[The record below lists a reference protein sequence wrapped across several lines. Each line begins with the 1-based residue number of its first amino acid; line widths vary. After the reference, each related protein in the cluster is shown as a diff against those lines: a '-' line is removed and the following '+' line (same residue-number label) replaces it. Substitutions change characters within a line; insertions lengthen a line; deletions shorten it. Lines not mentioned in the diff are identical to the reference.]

1 MDSSDEW
8 PDFRENLKKKG
19 IEPCDEII
27 ELLED
32 LSGRPRP
39 IQVKYEIE
47 ENTKFDI
54 FLDSIEDRINSIKD
68 SNNRFL
74 KKVLSK
80 KNNRL
85 RIIR

>member
-1 MDSSDEW
+1 MDGSDEW
-8 PDFRENLKKKG
+8 PDFRETLKNMG
-19 IEPCDEII
+19 VEPSDEVI

-39 IQVKYEIE
+39 IQIKYEIG

-54 FLDSIEDRINSIKD
+54 FLDKVCDKVDSIRKLNSKT
-68 SNNRFL
+68 L
-74 KKVLSK
+74 KRVLSK

-85 RIIR
+85 RIMR

>member
-1 MDSSDEW
+1 MDGSDEW
-8 PDFRENLKKKG
+8 PDFRENLKKMG

>member
-1 MDSSDEW
+1 MDGSDEW
-8 PDFRENLKKKG
+8 PDFRENLKKMG

-54 FLDSIEDRINSIKD
+54 FLDNIEDRINFIKK
-68 SNNRFL
+68 SNNKFF